1 MKTLAWGGRGQMKK
15 TREGTFSIAAS
26 YAQMSVVEDKQVA
39 YFIYQSGQFMH
50 GSPKSEKDLLW
61 NTVKINS

>member
-1 MKTLAWGGRGQMKK
+1 MKK